1 MYIDVWDINKFK
13 NGLEDDDEQCCYLPR
28 YGTDI
33 TGLGIYYY
41 VILVDSV
48 SLYVSLSPAQGG
60 VTRQGVVHTDLQSL
74 LDCQ

>member
-1 MYIDVWDINKFK
+1 MYISVWDMNKFK

-41 VILVDSV
+41 VILVDSESKV
-48 SLYVSLSPAQGG
+48 DSQ
-60 VTRQGVVHTDLQSL
+60 TRSVPYLGR
-74 LDCQ
+74 